1 MGGGWGNE
9 ESFSDYTVL
18 YVLLDERKDNTD
30 QFGCLLMLNR

>member
-9 ESFSDYTVL
+9 ESFSNYTVL

-30 QFGCLLMLNR
+30 QVGCLLMLNR